1 MMAAGWSAG
10 RFSARLRAALGLAV
24 APAFIALP
32 AAAQSLRAFPPP
44 FEIRVP
50 VPPGPLASGGDHY
63 LVYELLIKS
72 FMPAPAE
79 VSRVEVFAESPAGR
93 RLLEYAGEELG
104 ENMLPPT
111 SQEEDPVKRRTI
123 GALSHGVVYVML
135 PISGSVTMP
144 RQLFGR
150 SAFAQRYAI
159 DYMLVDAEGRAM
171 PVEDGDN
178 DTYPGYGEEVIAVA
192 DGVISTVFDG
202 VPENTPGVTS
212 RPEVFNLSTA
222 IGNHV
227 ILDLGNG
234 RYVLYAH
241 LLPGSPQVRVGQ
253 QVRRGDVLGRVG
265 NSGNSG
271 GAHLHFHIIDDN
283 VPLGAEGL
291 PFVHDAF
298 ELVGMCHEGPGGPC
312 EMSEP
317 ELRQYETPM
326 RNQLIRFP
334 G

>member
-1 MMAAGWSAG
+1 MRAAGWSAW
-10 RFSARLRAALGLAV
+10 RFFASLRAALGLAV
-24 APAFIALP
+24 VPALIALP

-144 RQLFGR
+144 LQLFGR

-159 DYMLVDAEGRAM
+159 DYMLVD
-171 PVEDGDN
+171 
-178 DTYPGYGEEVIAVA
+178 T
-192 DGVISTVFDG
+192 
-202 VPENTPGVTS
+202 
-212 RPEVFNLSTA
+212 
-222 IGNHV
+222 
-227 ILDLGNG
+227 
-234 RYVLYAH
+234 
-241 LLPGSPQVRVGQ
+241 
-253 QVRRGDVLGRVG
+253 RRGASTRR
-265 NSGNSG
+265 
-271 GAHLHFHIIDDN
+271 GA
-283 VPLGAEGL
+283 
-291 PFVHDAF
+291 
-298 ELVGMCHEGPGGPC
+298 PC
-312 EMSEP
+312 P
-317 ELRQYETPM
+317 WKTATTTPIPATA
-326 RNQLIRFP
+326 RR
-334 G
+334 

>member
-1 MMAAGWSAG
+1 MSVGDRSAW
-10 RFSARLRAALGLAV
+10 RFFASLRAALGLAV
-24 APAFIALP
+24 VPALIALP

-144 RQLFGR
+144 RQLFHR
-150 SAFAQRYAI
+150 VWFDLPS
-159 DYMLVDAEGRAM
+159 
-171 PVEDGDN
+171 GDS
-178 DTYPGYGEEVIAVA
+178 TVA
-192 DGVISTVFDG
+192 DYVDFETPIQASSVI
-202 VPENTPGVTS
+202 E
-212 RPEVFNLSTA
+212 
-222 IGNHV
+222 IGPP
-227 ILDLGNG
+227 LK
-234 RYVLYAH
+234 
-241 LLPGSPQVRVGQ
+241 GSPQVRVGQ